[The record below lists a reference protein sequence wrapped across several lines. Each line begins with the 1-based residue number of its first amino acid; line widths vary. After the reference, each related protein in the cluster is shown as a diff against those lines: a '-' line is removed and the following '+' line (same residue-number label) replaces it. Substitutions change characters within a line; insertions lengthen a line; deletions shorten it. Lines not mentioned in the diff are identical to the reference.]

1 MLKAMGRFVI
11 AGALV
16 VAFSGVVGC
25 KSDVE
30 KKCDEIIT
38 KEMASAPAEMRGL
51 VEAMKPMAMN
61 ICKTLPADKV
71 DCMSKEYKKA
81 NREKCA
87 DVEKKMAEQ
96 FMRR

>member
-1 MLKAMGRFVI
+1 MLKGIGRFVVV
-11 AGALV
+11 GALGLG
-16 VAFSGVVGC
+16 FSGVVGC

-30 KKCDEIIT
+30 KKCDEIIS

-71 DCMSKEYKKA
+71 ECMSKEYKKA
-81 NREKCA
+81 NKEKCA